1 MVIDRVDEPDPGAG
15 LWHKSSGIP
24 LTKADSGC
32 EHSFCPSSAKAAVN
46 NLIILGQ
53 LPLKI

>member
-32 EHSFCPSSAKAAVN
+32 EHSFCPSSAKAAVT
-46 NLIILGQ
+46 IL
-53 LPLKI
+53 